1 VTKSEFIEQIAAAAK
16 KYAPQFNIQVISPI
30 IAQACLESA
39 YGTSTKAQHHNY
51 FGLKYKQNRVTCHS
65 GYFRDGGSEQN
76 ADGSYTP
83 ISADWYAF
91 DSLDSGVLGYFQ
103 FINISRYSNVK
114 GVTDPKKYLELI
126 KQDGYA
132 TSLKYVDNVYNVIL
146 NNNLTR
152 FDKEDE
158 STMSYSN
165 SSLVDC
171 TVKSPNN
178 SGTRTHTIDRIT
190 PHCVVGQLSAE
201 NIGNCF
207 VKASRKASCNYGI
220 GTDGRVCLVVDE
232 ANRSWCS
239 SSSANDQRAVTI
251 ECASDK
257 TAPYAFND
265 AVYNKLVDLCVDI
278 CKRNGK
284 TKLLWIEDKNTALS
298 YNPKSNEMLLT
309 VHRWFANKSC
319 PGDWM
324 YARMGQLAETVTTKL
339 AGGTTNTTTQSAQA
353 TTAAAFPQVPFT
365 VEVLIDNLNY
375 RSTPSDSGVVKGR
388 TGKGKFTIVQTS
400 GQWGKLKSS
409 VGWIYLGNSNYV
421 KIGSSVASSNTASST
436 SSSSGASA
444 YIVQVTAN
452 ALNIRKG
459 PSTKYTVRGCIKNKG
474 RFTIVDEENG
484 WGLLK
489 SYKTNRDGWI
499 NLKYTKKV

>member
-1 VTKSEFIEQIAAAAK
+1 MTKTEFIEQIAAAAA
-16 KYAPQFNIQVISPI
+16 KYAPQFNIKVISPI

-39 YGTSTKAQHHNY
+39 YGTSSKAAHHNY
-51 FGLKYKQNRVTCHS
+51 FGLKYRKNRVTCNS
-65 GYFRDGGSEQN
+65 GYFS
-76 ADGSYTP
+76 DGSQEQSKDGTYTP
-83 ISADWYAF
+83 ITTDWYAF

-103 FINISRYSNVK
+103 FINIGTYANLK
-114 GVTDPKKYLELI
+114 GVTDPHKYLELI
-126 KQDGYA
+126 KSDGYA

-158 STMSYSN
+158 STMSYTN

-171 TVKSPNN
+171 EVKSPNN
-178 SGTRTHTIDRIT
+178 SGARTHTIDRIT
-190 PHCVVGQLSAE
+190 PHCVVGQLTAE

-207 VKASRKASCNYGI
+207 VKTSRKASCNYGI

-239 SSSANDQRAVTI
+239 SNAANDQRAVTI
-251 ECASDK
+251 ECASDS

-265 AVYNKLVDLCVDI
+265 KVYNKLIDLCVDI

-284 TKLLWIEDKNTALS
+284 NTLLWIEDKKTALAYS
-298 YNPKSNEMLLT
+298 PKSNEMLLT
-309 VHRWFANKSC
+309 VHRWFAAKSC

-324 YARMGQLAETVTTKL
+324 MNKMAEFAATVTSKLGGTSTTSSTSDAET
-339 AGGTTNTTTQSAQA
+339 
-353 TTAAAFPQVPFT
+353 AFPQVPFT
-365 VEVLIDNLNY
+365 VTVLIDNLNY
-375 RSTPSDSGVVKGR
+375 RATPSNSGVVKGR
-388 TGKGKFTIVQTS
+388 TGKGVFTITKLS
-400 GQWGKLKSS
+400 GKWGQMK
-409 VGWIYLGNSNYV
+409 GTNCWIYLGNPSYV
-421 KIGSSVASSNTASST
+421 TIGSTVAATASST
-436 SSSSGASA
+436 TSSSSSSSSS
-444 YIVQVTAN
+444 YLVQVTAS

-459 PSTKYTVRGCIKNKG
+459 PSTKYSIVGTIKNKG
-474 RFTIVDEENG
+474 TFTIVDEQDG

-489 SYKTNRDGWI
+489 SYQTNRNGWI